1 MTGASP
7 PDRSYETRLRQAAG
21 SIEGRTETEFLAG
34 LPTIDVLK
42 RLKELDDRSVV
53 VTTGYFEDGDGRT
66 FTPRSSVIDMV
77 RVSGAPIYAPFDT
90 FIGTGIVGG
99 RISTFMAH
107 GQAAAEA
114 VVRILAGEL
123 PSALKLPT
131 AIPTNA
137 ILDWRAVQRWG
148 IESKTLPANADVQF
162 KSPTFWESYWEV
174 AIAGTGLIVFEAG
187 LIAWLL
193 FERRRQFYAEKS
205 VHKQQL
211 ELAHASRLAVVGELT
226 ASIAH
231 EVNQPLGAILS
242 NAAAAELILASGE
255 DRSSDLREIL
265 SDIRRDDIRASE
277 VIRRLRALLE
287 KHEVEH
293 QLLDLNEVLAEAAK
307 IVDAD
312 ATRRGVTFLI
322 TLARTP
328 VVIMGDPIQIQQVLI
343 NLVINAMDA
352 VEGLPVHRKVV
363 LAKIDVFEKNLELT
377 VSDRGRGISAE
388 DLPKIF
394 NSFFTT
400 KRRGIGLGLSIVQ
413 SLVDVHGG
421 RVWAENGPNGGA
433 VFRVALPGLTSKRGD
448 DASYTTD
455 PRCRRRCVLSNVT
468 PAAS

>member
-1 MTGASP
+1 MRSSFILRAELFNKKPFVHVGILSDRLRTKSLPPNVVGIPIDLDFAGTIALALQLHPKASRLVAVTGASP

-277 VIRRLRALLE
+277 VIRRLRALLG
-287 KHEVEH
+287 K
-293 QLLDLNEVLAEAAK
+293 A
-307 IVDAD
+307 
-312 ATRRGVTFLI
+312 RG
-322 TLARTP
+322 
-328 VVIMGDPIQIQQVLI
+328 
-343 NLVINAMDA
+343 
-352 VEGLPVHRKVV
+352 
-363 LAKIDVFEKNLELT
+363 
-377 VSDRGRGISAE
+377 
-388 DLPKIF
+388 
-394 NSFFTT
+394 
-400 KRRGIGLGLSIVQ
+400 
-413 SLVDVHGG
+413 
-421 RVWAENGPNGGA
+421 
-433 VFRVALPGLTSKRGD
+433 
-448 DASYTTD
+448 
-455 PRCRRRCVLSNVT
+455 
-468 PAAS
+468 